1 MRSHARELATSGPKP
16 FGAVDMEL
24 LRKCPCPVLLSRH
37 GRPASRPQIVAAV
50 NASAEEPEEQALNEK
65 IVDLALLMAS
75 HLEAGPPK
83 LLQVWTP
90 VAEQMIRSHS
100 GDDEFASYVDGARQR
115 AAADLARLF
124 DVLKA
129 ALARRRPVCAKASP
143 KMSSR
148 SLSWP
153 KASTSW

>member
-1 MRSHARELATSGPKP
+1 
-16 FGAVDMEL
+16 MEL
-24 LRKCPCPVLLSRH
+24 LRKCSCPVLLSSH
-37 GRPASRPQIVAAV
+37 GRPASRLQIVAAV
-50 NASAEEPEEQALNEK
+50 NASTEEPEEQALNEK
-65 IVDLALLMAS
+65 IVDLALLMAL

-115 AAADLARLF
+115 AAADLARLLRRF
-124 DVLKA
+124 EGRLGATPSSLRQGEPEDVI
-129 ALARRRPVCAKASP
+129 PE
-143 KMSSR
+143 
-148 SLSWP
+148 LSWP